1 MYRFCYPCSGLTKPA
16 DFAEIH
22 QNSAESVRTE
32 FKNPEVLFT
41 EVKFSKNQE
50 KYYKKLEQILNV
62 MVKKFFQIGN
72 VSFVKIQI
80 SSNIRKWA
88 HIAHDL

>member
-1 MYRFCYPCSGLTKPA
+1 
-16 DFAEIH
+16 
-22 QNSAESVRTE
+22 
-32 FKNPEVLFT
+32 
-41 EVKFSKNQE
+41 
-50 KYYKKLEQILNV
+50 

-88 HIAHDL
+88 HIAHDLGVDILCVVGAIVRP